1 MKGKRLPPTP
11 IPTLAQRALE
21 LKGLG
26 LPDAKLGYGGRILNF
41 RACISPGAFGRLY
54 QCLLKVK
61 PDGQQPE
68 VIVLEPDLRTLAG
81 GKKIPHTYAYDGKGT
96 RLCLWWPKGRDWLP
110 SMRLADT
117 FLPWTAEWLY
127 FFELWLLTGEWSGG
141 GQHPD
146 PTPKRSA
153 RPLIPPQ
160 SKRGMATGGVALS
173 TAGSHEMATF
183 LGTPSQ
189 PQEGQN
195 STATQE

>member
-26 LPDAKLGYGGRILNF
+26 LPDATLGYSGRILNY
-41 RACISPGAFGRLY
+41 RASISPGAFGRLY

-61 PDGQQPE
+61 PDGQQPD
-68 VIVLEPDLRTLAG
+68 VIVLEPDLRTLAD
-81 GKKIPHTYAYDGKGT
+81 GKRIPHTYAYDGKGT

-110 SMRLADT
+110 SMKLVDT
-117 FLPWTAEWLY
+117 FVPWTAEWLY

-146 PTPKRSA
+146 PRPKRWA
-153 RPLIPPQ
+153 RPLILPQ
-160 SKRGMATGGVALS
+160 RAPDAN
-173 TAGSHEMATF
+173 ADGS
-183 LGTPSQ
+183 TPSPAVEHEISATLDTPCQ
-189 PQEGQN
+189 PHRGQHSSAAQE
-195 STATQE
+195 